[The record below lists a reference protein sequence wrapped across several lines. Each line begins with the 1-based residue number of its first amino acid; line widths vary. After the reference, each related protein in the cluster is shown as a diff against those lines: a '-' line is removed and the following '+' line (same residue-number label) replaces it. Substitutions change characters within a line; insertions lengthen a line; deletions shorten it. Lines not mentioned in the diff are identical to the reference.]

1 MAKTPRETR
10 SSSIVE
16 NKAPPTLLVA
26 VGLLYVVF
34 TWGLNTVLV
43 KVAFKQIDPLAF
55 MALRF
60 LVMPPLAVLLVWISR
75 RRIHFE
81 WRDLP
86 LLVACGACGYGMYQ
100 YFWILGLAHTTAF
113 ASALL
118 GSLAPLFTLVIVALL
133 GQERVRGG
141 RWIGAVVALLGIAV
155 FEGAFSGHARV
166 RLGDTLTLI
175 AAAIF
180 AGYNVLSAKLLD
192 RYSPLSLTA
201 ITMGIGAVMVVPGGL
216 PALAHTDYARLSWQT
231 WAIFVYAVLFPILL
245 TYPVWSWGIRT
256 IGAARVSLFSY
267 FVPIVAGLLSLPLLH
282 AAITTY
288 EIAGALV
295 CIAGMTVATIFGHL
309 SLTQWWASRTVG
321 IER

>member
-1 MAKTPRETR
+1 
-10 SSSIVE
+10 
-16 NKAPPTLLVA
+16 LLVA
-26 VGLLYVVF
+26 AGLLYVVF

-43 KVAFKQIDPLAF
+43 KLAFTQIDPLAF

-60 LVMPPLAVLLVWISR
+60 LVMPPLALLLVWVSGH
-75 RRIHFE
+75 RIHFE
-81 WRDLP
+81 RRDLP
-86 LLVACGACGYGMYQ
+86 LLLACGACGYGAYQ
-100 YFWILGLAHTTAF
+100 YFWVLGLAHTTAF

-118 GSLAPLFTLVIVALL
+118 GSLAPLFTLIIVALL

-141 RWIGAVVALLGIAV
+141 RWIGAIVALLAVAV

-166 RLGDTLTLI
+166 RLGDALTLI

-180 AGYNVLSAKLLD
+180 AGYNVLSAKLLE
-192 RYSPLSLTA
+192 RYSPLSLVA
-201 ITMGIGAVMVVPGGL
+201 ITMIIGAIMVVPGGL
-216 PALAHTDYARLSWQT
+216 PAAIHTDYARISWQT
-231 WAIFVYAVLFPILL
+231 WTIFAYAVLFPILL
-245 TYPVWSWGIRT
+245 TYPVWSWGIRR

-282 AAITTY
+282 AAITPY